1 MKKRFLPEVT
11 GLTLS
16 GKLGRRSSW
25 CWGRTATRRAHLAGG
40 ASVWPWTTSWWTL
53 GRSGVPES
61 GTATPP
67 RWRSPWSQQPPRWS
81 SAWGGGSKWSSRLT
95 EETLTQLDITY
106 LRVDL
111 KKKKK
116 KVYLAWLVIRLRS
129 SRRKCGHICECW
141 KSTQEFNSW
150 RPHRFGKL
158 SDEGVQTLRQF
169 YYHSGDG
176 PLRHC
181 QVGACS
187 TMQNVSHVHHCVS
200 QLAGTRTSIINHKSH
215 FSPGRA
221 TTNYHPRS
229 RSNGSLTPQGPL
241 SRVMLQTSMM
251 SVVSLSKP
259 WSISWSR

>member
-1 MKKRFLPEVT
+1 MT

-25 CWGRTATRRAHLAGG
+25 CWGRTATRWAHLAGG
-40 ASVWPWTTSWWTL
+40 ASVWPQTTSWWTL

-67 RWRSPWSQQPPRWS
+67 RWKSPWSQQPPRWS
-81 SAWGGGSKWSSRLT
+81 SARGGESKWSIIWQRK
-95 EETLTQLDITY
+95 TY
-106 LRVDL
+106 REDTDAVRYHLFKGWLENKSVFRMTRHSIALL
-111 KKKKK
+111 KKKMWTH
-116 KVYLAWLVIRLRS
+116 VWVL
-129 SRRKCGHICECW
+129 EF
-141 KSTQEFNSW
+141 KSW
-150 RPHRFGKL
+150 CPHRFGKL
-158 SDEGVQTLRQF
+158 SDQGVQTLRQF
-169 YYHSGDG
+169 HHHSGDG
-176 PLRHC
+176 PLWHC

-187 TMQNVSHVHHCVS
+187 TMQNVSHMHHCVS

-215 FSPGRA
+215 FRPGRA
-221 TTNYHPRS
+221 TANYYPRS
-229 RSNGSLTPQGPL
+229 QSNGSLTPQGPL